1 MSDAE
6 AIRLAQVAL
15 LGEATECML
24 DVAVFVWDEDR
35 NYVAAND
42 AACELIGR
50 TREELLQMK
59 VGDMTPDRAQP
70 HFDDVQH
77 GKDVHTGTLV
87 VRREDNA
94 IPIDW
99 ITCHTRVAGL
109 PYMVSVCW
117 RKGAS

>member
-1 MSDAE
+1 MSGIE
-6 AIRLAQVAL
+6 ATRLAQIAL
-15 LGEATECML
+15 LGEAAEYMS

-35 NYVAAND
+35 NYVAANS
-42 AACELIGR
+42 AACELIGK

-59 VGDMTPDRAQP
+59 VGDMSPDRAQP

-77 GKDVHTGTLV
+77 QHVHTGTLTV
-87 VRREDNA
+87 HRPDGPFE
-94 IPIDW
+94 IDW

-117 RKGAS
+117 RKDAS